1 MTIMWPTDFYL
12 SQMVVFV
19 LHILTL
25 PEQLMTQEWLQWAK
39 STIDWSCLWYD
50 VEKAKVVVDSA
61 FASEARDLFIKSYQT
76 YQGRSGHLRQDGR
89 VDNEATAMRK
99 IAEWWMR
106 ALQGLFPWLK
116 EKILFEERGDRKI
129 RLNLMVLL
137 YNFQVSKVG
146 QNQIGSVYMP
156 YLIKLYLTALGK
168 ICKEVIQTV

>member
-1 MTIMWPTDFYL
+1 
-12 SQMVVFV
+12 
-19 LHILTL
+19 
-25 PEQLMTQEWLQWAK
+25 
-39 STIDWSCLWYD
+39 
-50 VEKAKVVVDSA
+50 
-61 FASEARDLFIKSYQT
+61 
-76 YQGRSGHLRQDGR
+76 
-89 VDNEATAMRK
+89 
-99 IAEWWMR
+99 MR